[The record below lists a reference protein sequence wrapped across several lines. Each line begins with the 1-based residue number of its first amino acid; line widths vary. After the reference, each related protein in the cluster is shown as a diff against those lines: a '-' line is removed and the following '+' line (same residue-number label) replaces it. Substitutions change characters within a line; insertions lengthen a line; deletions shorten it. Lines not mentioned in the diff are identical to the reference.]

1 MAPSTAPAR
10 PWRLLSTDLDGTL
23 IDFEKGVP
31 ANPLFFQRLAEYRKK
46 GEFIWVLNTG
56 RWWDSLALA
65 MVERGFPFSPDWLIL
80 TEREVYKIHD
90 HRPIGDYGW
99 NRRATAVHAALFERV
114 APFWDRLREF
124 VRSETGAELLAD
136 AWSPVAIRARHDREI
151 ERIAAFIEEEIARWP
166 ELAVVRNGPYF
177 RFSHVDFHK
186 GGCLGYLQG
195 ILGVTPEETIAAGDH
210 HNDLPML
217 ETRYAHGLIC
227 PGNAIGEV
235 QRKVRAQGGY
245 AAKAFYGAG
254 VIEGLDALVGA
265 AK

>member
-1 MAPSTAPAR
+1 
-10 PWRLLSTDLDGTL
+10 LSTDLDGTL

-31 ANPLFFQRLAEYRKK
+31 ADPLFFKRLTEYRRKHDL
-46 GEFIWVLNTG
+46 IWVLNTG

-65 MVERGFPFSPDWLIL
+65 MVERGFPYSPDWLIL

-99 NRRATAVHAALFERV
+99 NRRATATHAKLFADV
-114 APFWDRLREF
+114 APFWTTLRDF

-136 AWSPVAIRARHDREI
+136 AWSPVAIRSRHERET
-151 ERIAAFIEEEIARWP
+151 ERIAAFITGELPKWP
-166 ELAVVRNGPYF
+166 DLTVVRNGPYF

-195 ILGVTPEETIAAGDH
+195 MLGITPEETIAAGDH

-217 ETRYAHGLIC
+217 DRRYAHGLIC
-227 PGNAIGEV
+227 PGNAIPEV
-235 QRKVRAQGGY
+235 RECVLTQGGY

-254 VIEGLDALVGA
+254 VVEGWDTLNGA
-265 AK
+265 VPV